1 VYIPAHY
8 NEPDLATLHAFIEA
22 NSFAVLFSCAG
33 EPFAS
38 HLPLLLERTPAPH
51 GRLLGHVARANPQ
64 WRTADGQRVLAVFAG
79 PHAYVSPS
87 WYGEPDVVPTW
98 NYVAVHATGR
108 FRAVDE
114 PGAARALV
122 ERMVDFYERGREE
135 PWQFSGTPSYF
146 QRMLRGIVAFEI
158 DVERVEGKWKL
169 SQNHPPAR
177 RATVIRGLRAQDD
190 PDARA
195 VADLMEQRDA
205 VNDRPGGE
213 SLT

>member
-1 VYIPAHY
+1 VYTPAQFS
-8 NEPDLATLHAFIEA
+8 EPDLATLHAFIEA
-22 NSFAVLFSCAG
+22 NSFAVLFSWGG

-38 HLPLLLERTPAPH
+38 HLPLLLERTPAPR

-64 WRTADGQRVLAVFAG
+64 WRTADGQRVLAVFSG

-87 WYGEPDVVPTW
+87 WYEEPDVVPTW
-98 NYVAVHATGR
+98 NYVAVHATGV

-122 ERMVDFYERGREE
+122 GRMVDFYERGRER
-135 PWQFSGTPSYF
+135 PWEFRGSPGYLE
-146 QRMLRGIVAFEI
+146 RMLRGIVAFEI
-158 DVERVEGKWKL
+158 DVERIEGKWKL

-177 RATVIRGLRAQDD
+177 RARVIRGLRGQDD

-195 VADLMEQRDA
+195 VADLMEQRDG
-205 VNDRPGGE
+205 VSGRPGEE